1 MIEYPAG
8 FSGFN
13 YPSIEL
19 ALDFR
24 SIKAGE
30 NAMWVALTIKVAKLD
45 MDSNLFSSI
54 EMAIFR

>member
-13 YPSIEL
+13 YHSIEL

-45 MDSNLFSSI
+45 MD
-54 EMAIFR
+54 